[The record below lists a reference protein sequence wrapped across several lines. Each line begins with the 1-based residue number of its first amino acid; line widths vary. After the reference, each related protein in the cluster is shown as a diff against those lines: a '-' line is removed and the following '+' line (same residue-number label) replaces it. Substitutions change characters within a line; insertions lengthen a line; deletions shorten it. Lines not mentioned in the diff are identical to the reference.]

1 MLDRIGL
8 ERRDGRNL
16 LVVSGIVAV
25 VVLISLG
32 GEPLFV
38 RSMAA
43 LIVSLVTAITFLV
56 VTIIIN
62 RVKPDHW

>member
-1 MLDRIGL
+1 MLERMGL

-25 VVLISLG
+25 IIVFLLG

-38 RSMAA
+38 RLVTA
-43 LIVSLVTAITFLV
+43 LIVSLVTAVTFLV
-56 VTIIIN
+56 VTVLIN